1 MPIIIEE
8 NKSMRSDSVMTSSG
22 QDLPMTENESVVLKH
37 SEIDQ
42 TTSGIDTAQDLAMD
56 VTPEDEAIPEECKAS
71 FEDQAILY
79 QPEKHQTSVD
89 QYQVDSSTE
98 GDNPMVSSSVIDLD
112 NLIAQSRHQDV
123 LFNINNTISAEDH
136 AFQSKD
142 IAMIFQTN
150 SNGKSMLN
158 EIVLQGLDIKD
169 HKEEDK
175 DNNDDD
181 DDDVQDKE
189 SRTAD

>member
-142 IAMIFQTN
+142 IAMIF
-150 SNGKSMLN
+150 
-158 EIVLQGLDIKD
+158 
-169 HKEEDK
+169 
-175 DNNDDD
+175 
-181 DDDVQDKE
+181 
-189 SRTAD
+189 